1 MGLTPQE
8 DAELRRLNFFNR
20 FGMVTGKFKVR
31 YNELR
36 ARDRRESIREP
47 DESSA
52 VEVITSEVS

>member
-20 FGMVTGKFKVR
+20 FGMVTGRFKVR

-36 ARDRRESIREP
+36 ERDRRESIREP

>member
-20 FGMVTGKFKVR
+20 FGMLTGKSKMRF
-31 YNELR
+31 NELR

-47 DESSA
+47 EESSA
-52 VEVITSEVS
+52 VEVISSEVS